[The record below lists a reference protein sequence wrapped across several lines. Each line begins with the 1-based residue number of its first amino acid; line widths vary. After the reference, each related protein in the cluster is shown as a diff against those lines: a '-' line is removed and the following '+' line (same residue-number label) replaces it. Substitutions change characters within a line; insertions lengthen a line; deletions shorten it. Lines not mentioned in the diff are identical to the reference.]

1 MLKIVALGSPGCGG
15 MPQEGSAK
23 EAELQGATWSR
34 DSDSDSMSQSHSSA
48 SGP

>member
-34 DSDSDSMSQSHSSA
+34 DSDSMSQSHSSA